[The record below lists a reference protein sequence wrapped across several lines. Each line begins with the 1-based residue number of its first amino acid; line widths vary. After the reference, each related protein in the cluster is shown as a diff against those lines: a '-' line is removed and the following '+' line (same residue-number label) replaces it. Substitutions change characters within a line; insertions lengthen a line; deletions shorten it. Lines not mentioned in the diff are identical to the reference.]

1 MPYQETATIL
11 VISGIFLAIL
21 AIYFVV
27 RSSYR
32 QLTEPSGKP
41 TITLKDEH
49 LGLLES
55 SRVDGLLR
63 RAQHDMFFRH
73 QLLHRREETIG
84 KCRLSRK
91 ERSILRMMSE
101 RDLEELIRAFHDRK
115 SG

>member
-1 MPYQETATIL
+1 MLYQETATIL

-41 TITLKDEH
+41 TSSLTEEH

-63 RAQHDMFFRH
+63 RAQHDIFFRH
-73 QLLHRREETIG
+73 QLLHRREEALG

-91 ERSILRMMSE
+91 ERAILRRMSE
-101 RDLEELIRAFHDRK
+101 RDVEELIRALHDRK